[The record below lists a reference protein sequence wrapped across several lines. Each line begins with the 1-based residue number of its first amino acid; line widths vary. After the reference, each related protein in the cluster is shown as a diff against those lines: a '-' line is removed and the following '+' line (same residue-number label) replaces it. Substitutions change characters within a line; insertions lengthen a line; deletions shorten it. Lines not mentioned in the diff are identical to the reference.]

1 MTVSIEAIAWVLND
15 APCDNPTQRLV
26 LVALANH
33 ARPDGSAAFPSVAT
47 IRRYTALS
55 ERAIRYHLD
64 ELEQAGLIERCDA
77 RIVAAYIPRSDR
89 RPVGFNLM
97 LGLSRGVQVEQV
109 VEERG
114 ANDDT
119 NGVHVVQERGACHSE
134 RGAGD
139 APKPY
144 ITVQEPSIETV
155 SQLNPEVPRLC
166 NLLADLMVENG
177 CRRPQVTKGWLDDMD
192 RLIRLDGRSEVEVEG
207 CIRWC
212 QAHDFWRANI
222 LSPKK
227 LRIKF
232 DQLKL
237 QAERERN
244 SARPRGYQGIID
256 FVNET

>member
-1 MTVSIEAIAWVLND
+1 MSIEAIAWVLNH

-33 ARPDGSAAFPSVAT
+33 ARPDGTAAFPSVAT
-47 IRRYTALS
+47 ICRYTALS

-64 ELEQAGLIERCDA
+64 SLEEAGLIERCDA
-77 RIVAAYIPRSDR
+77 RIVAAYISRSDR

-97 LGLSRGVQVEQV
+97 LGLSRGVQEEQV

-114 ANDDT
+114 ANDDS
-119 NGVHVVQERGACHSE
+119 NGVQLVHERGACHSE
-134 RGAGD
+134 RGATD

-144 ITVQEPSIETV
+144 ITVQEPSLGTV
-155 SQLNPEVPRLC
+155 SQVNPEIRRLC
-166 NLLADLMVENG
+166 VLLSDLMVANG
-177 CRRPQVTKGWLDDMD
+177 CRPPQITKSWLDDMD
-192 RLIRLDGRSEVEVEG
+192 RLVRLDGRSVEEVEG

-212 QAHDFWRANI
+212 QSHDFWRANI

-227 LRIKF
+227 LRMKF
-232 DQLKL
+232 DQMKL
-237 QAERERN
+237 QAERDRQA
-244 SARPRGYQGIID
+244 SRPRGYQGIMD